1 MLSVWE
7 YIRELKDKYKVFT
20 NKQRK
25 YLSHI
30 CIYTHELQVYKVV
43 VWADPNKDPR
53 MSNRKAKYRK
63 RIGDIPSIAVYA
75 RSAQASKEA
84 YDKRGNA
91 EQKQRPTG
99 SSLKRGEGKVISF
112 PKLKKELDGSDVGYK
127 MFIYNIKQDTV
138 KCYEGE
144 GLAI

>member
-63 RIGDIPSIAVYA
+63 RIGDIPSIAVY
-75 RSAQASKEA
+75 
-84 YDKRGNA
+84 DKHGNA
-91 EQKQRPTG
+91 EQKQ
-99 SSLKRGEGKVISF
+99 GKVISL
-112 PKLKKELDGSDVGYK
+112 PKLKKELDGSEVGYK
-127 MFIYNIKQDTV
+127 MFMYNIKMDTV

>member
-63 RIGDIPSIAVYA
+63 RIGDIPSIAVYN
-75 RSAQASKEA
+75 KH
-84 YDKRGNA
+84 GNA
-91 EQKQRPTG
+91 KNI
-99 SSLKRGEGKVISF
+99 SL

-127 MFIYNIKQDTV
+127 MFMYNIKMDTV

>member
-75 RSAQASKEA
+75 RSAQAYTVHEVHPSALEA

-91 EQKQRPTG
+91 EQKQ
-99 SSLKRGEGKVISF
+99 GKVISF